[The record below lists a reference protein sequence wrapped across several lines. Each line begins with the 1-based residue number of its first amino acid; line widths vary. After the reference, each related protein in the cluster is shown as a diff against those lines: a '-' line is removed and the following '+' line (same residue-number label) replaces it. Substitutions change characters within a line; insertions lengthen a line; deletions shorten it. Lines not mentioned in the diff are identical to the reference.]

1 MAGGLA
7 TFSRTVENLTNSD
20 TNAKIKLLL
29 QPETDVLYLRAIARC
44 ERRRAWGMDIGKVL
58 RVDLTSGKVS
68 SEEVGEKVWRQGI
81 VS

>member
-1 MAGGLA
+1 
-7 TFSRTVENLTNSD
+7 
-20 TNAKIKLLL
+20 
-29 QPETDVLYLRAIARC
+29 
-44 ERRRAWGMDIGKVL
+44 MDIGKVL